1 MFKIH
6 DGIPFD
12 ISIFS
17 LVRWLISVFYSSLTT
32 GEKYFRWQRLIV
44 LGEIGV
50 LNYVL
55 VFTFVPNIIIYS
67 FWTDNMALKEWKT
80 RKRWCRKRC
89 TLNKNFGLSNHHDFH
104 QTWFYLKHFVLF
116 KGKDHGLLVWST
128 TCVGIIIGKTK
139 LGENISLFSYNE
151 APFY

>member
-12 ISIFS
+12 ISIFL

-55 VFTFVPNIIIYS
+55 VFTFVPNIIIFS
-67 FWTDNMALKEWKT
+67 F
-80 RKRWCRKRC
+80 
-89 TLNKNFGLSNHHDFH
+89 
-104 QTWFYLKHFVLF
+104 
-116 KGKDHGLLVWST
+116 
-128 TCVGIIIGKTK
+128 
-139 LGENISLFSYNE
+139 
-151 APFY
+151 